1 MRNSTIHSLIH
12 NKNVDFLLSLA
23 RSFLH
28 FIWLWEFFFLWKSFS
43 FSSHPRVLLALRRAA
58 VDRHSKRPVCA
69 ERASAQVHLLYT
81 FISFFFFSSF
91 LQRVRLY
98 FFSVCWLLR
107 RESDLFSLQL
117 RHKNLFFLPWYIK
130 CLSWSI
136 AEDSEQWR
144 IPLFFWSIISL
155 HSVVP
160 FLSSSSHSSERRFPR
175 VECVKLTQK

>member
-1 MRNSTIHSLIH
+1 MLIFFSL
-12 NKNVDFLLSLA
+12 LLALFSI
-23 RSFLH
+23 SFGSGS
-28 FIWLWEFFFLWKSFS
+28 FFFVKEFFFFLPSESSSCASPRRRRSTLETASVCWASERSSSFT
-43 FSSHPRVLLALRRAA
+43 LY
-58 VDRHSKRPVCA
+58 
-69 ERASAQVHLLYT
+69 VHK
-81 FISFFFFSSF
+81 FFFFSSF

-117 RHKNLFFLPWYIK
+117 RHKNIFFLPWYIK

-155 HSVVP
+155 HFVVP
-160 FLSSSSHSSERRFPR
+160 FLSSSSHSFERRFPR